1 MAPDD
6 RPRRGRPRD
15 PDAEPRIRE
24 VTIKLLLERGFDGTT
39 VDDVAEA
46 AGVGKATIYRRWPS
60 KEQLAYDAMIT
71 LFDAELPD
79 PDTGTI
85 ESDLQGLY
93 GAAVALVNTEEGRA
107 LIRLSISEALRDP
120 QTAALYR
127 AFIDRRVARTKV
139 LLDRA
144 RRRGESIHPDV
155 DVRVMVHWLAGMLI
169 LRTVTGE
176 PMPRTE
182 EVDRLVRMTM
192 RGLS

>member
-1 MAPDD
+1 MTTEH

-71 LFDAELPD
+71 LFDLELPD
-79 PDTGTI
+79 PDTGSI
-85 ESDLQGLY
+85 ESDLRSLY
-93 GAAVALVNTEEGRA
+93 DAAVALVNTEEGRA

-127 AFIDRRVARTKV
+127 DFIDRRVVRTKTLV
-139 LLDRA
+139 DRA
-144 RRRGESIHPDV
+144 RRRGEAIHPDV

-176 PMPRTE
+176 PMPRSD

-192 RGLS
+192 RGIS

>member
-71 LFDAELPD
+71 LFDTELPD
-79 PDTGTI
+79 PDTGSI
-85 ESDLQGLY
+85 ESDLRSLY
-93 GAAVALVNTEEGRA
+93 DAAVALVNTEEGRA

-127 AFIDRRVARTKV
+127 SFIDRRVTRTTV
-139 LLDRA
+139 LVDRA
-144 RRRGESIHPDV
+144 RRRGETIAADV

-176 PMPRTE
+176 PMPGPE

-192 RGLS
+192 RGIS

>member
-85 ESDLQGLY
+85 ESDLRSLY
-93 GAAVALVNTEEGRA
+93 DAAVVLVNTEEGRA

-127 AFIDRRVARTKV
+127 AFIDRRVVRTKV
-139 LLDRA
+139 LVDRA
-144 RRRGESIHPDV
+144 RLRGETLHPDI

-176 PMPRTE
+176 PMPRSD

-192 RGLS
+192 RGIS

>member
-1 MAPDD
+1 MTTDD

-71 LFDAELPD
+71 LFDLELPD
-79 PDTGTI
+79 PDTGSI
-85 ESDLQGLY
+85 ESDLRNLY
-93 GAAVALVNTEEGRA
+93 DAAVALVNTEEGRA

-120 QTAALYR
+120 QTAALYQ
-127 AFIDRRVARTKV
+127 AFIDRRVVRTKV
-139 LLDRA
+139 LVERA
-144 RRRGESIHPDV
+144 RQRGESIHPDV
-155 DVRVMVHWLAGMLI
+155 DERVMVHWLAGLLI

-176 PMPRTE
+176 PMPRPE

-192 RGLS
+192 RGIS